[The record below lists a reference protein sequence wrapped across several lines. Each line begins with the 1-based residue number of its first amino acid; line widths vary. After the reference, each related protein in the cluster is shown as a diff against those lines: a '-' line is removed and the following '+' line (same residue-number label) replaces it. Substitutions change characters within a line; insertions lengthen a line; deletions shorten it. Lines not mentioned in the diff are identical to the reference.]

1 MKTSA
6 FLSVLA
12 CLLCIAPMPVVAQH
26 ATKDTPA
33 ANSPK
38 KAKDS
43 ADKNVVVTAAKKC
56 KLINGKPSEKAS
68 YYFYLFSA
76 SWCGPCQREMP
87 EIVKAHKEMKKDGR
101 CDIILIGADKSV
113 ADMKAY
119 VKSHKAK
126 FGAIWKEDKDV
137 KQMPGISFPPGIPY
151 VNLVSADGKCLY
163 VGHANCIRDWKQL
176 VDQAD
181 ARKAE
186 SAEPAEQPDADAE
199 PEL

>member
-6 FLSVLA
+6 FLFVLA
-12 CLLCIAPMPVVAQH
+12 CLLGLAPLPVAAQQDVGD
-26 ATKDTPA
+26 APA
-33 ANSPK
+33 ADSPK
-38 KAKDS
+38 KEKKSAAKN
-43 ADKNVVVTAAKKC
+43 AVVAAAKKC
-56 KLINGKPSEKAS
+56 KLVNGKPSEKAS

-101 CDIILIGADKSV
+101 CEIILIGADNSV
-113 ADMKAY
+113 AAMKSY
-119 VKSHKAK
+119 IKSHKAK
-126 FGAIWKEDKDV
+126 FCAIWKQDKDV

-151 VNLVSADGKCLY
+151 VNLVAADGTRLY
-163 VGHANCIRDWKQL
+163 TGHANCIRDWKQL

-181 ARKAE
+181 AKKAE
-186 SAEPAEQPDADAE
+186 SAEPAEQPTEE